1 MRLVKGNLNII
12 NLRTLQMVIS
22 TGSHTAAAK
31 KLGYTTSAVSQQI
44 AALEKAL
51 GVDLFERGPRS
62 LWPTPA
68 GLAMS
73 AHADAILRQVARA
86 EDEMQGFASGSQG
99 SLRIGASGT
108 AAAQLVPRALSRLSM
123 RYAAA
128 SISVDDISLQK
139 GLANSVLEGLT
150 DLGVIYEYA
159 KVPIPRP
166 EGLVLQ
172 PILDEELV
180 VISAAHSAGKTGD
193 KVPLEDF
200 AEENWITNEA
210 GSAGAENFVEMCH
223 LAGFEPNIGFHS
235 NDFDV
240 IRGLVKE
247 TIGIALVPA
256 LALGIDRGIA
266 FHRLLDP
273 PRRTIHVAHR
283 ISDVN
288 PLLGVTIAALRDAA
302 EDFIDWTKDA
312 FEVHLDNPVASIVS
326 DEPPGPVTVEP
337 STGSGSTEP

>member
-1 MRLVKGNLNII
+1 MRWVKGNLNII
-12 NLRTLQMVIS
+12 NLRTLQMVIN
-22 TGSHTAAAK
+22 TGSHTGAAK

-51 GVDLFERGPRS
+51 GVELFERGPRS

-73 AHADAILRQVARA
+73 AHADVILRQVARA
-86 EDEMQGFASGSQG
+86 EDEMQAYASGSQG

-108 AAAQLVPRALSRLSM
+108 AAAQLVPRALSRLAM
-123 RYAAA
+123 RYATAD
-128 SISVDDISLQK
+128 ISVEDISLQK
-139 GLANSVLEGLT
+139 GLATSVLEGLT
-150 DLGVIYEYA
+150 DLGIIYEYGR
-159 KVPIPRP
+159 VPIPRL

-193 KVPLEDF
+193 KVPLEEF
-200 AEENWITNEA
+200 AQENWITNEV
-210 GSAGAENFVEMCH
+210 GSAGAENFIQMCEQ
-223 LAGFEPNIGFHS
+223 AGFEPNIGFHS

-247 TIGIALVPA
+247 TIGVALVPA

-273 PRRTIHVAHR
+273 PRRTVHVAHR
-283 ISDVN
+283 ASDLN
-288 PLLGVTIAALRDAA
+288 PLLGVTIAALREAA

-312 FEVHLDNPVASIVS
+312 FEVHLDNPVAFIVG
-326 DEPPGPVTVEP
+326 D
-337 STGSGSTEP
+337 

>member
-12 NLRTLQMVIS
+12 NLRTLQMVIN
-22 TGSHTAAAK
+22 TGSHTGAAK

-73 AHADAILRQVARA
+73 AHADVILQQVARA
-86 EDEMQGFASGSQG
+86 EDEMHAYASGSRG
-99 SLRIGASGT
+99 SLRTGAFGT
-108 AAAQLVPRALSRLSM
+108 AAAQLIPRALSRLAM
-123 RYAAA
+123 RYATADILLEDVSLEKGIA
-128 SISVDDISLQK
+128 S
-139 GLANSVLEGLT
+139 SVLEGLT
-150 DLGVIYEYA
+150 DLGIIYEYA
-159 KVPIPRP
+159 RVPIPRT
-166 EGLVLQ
+166 EGLIFQ

-180 VISAAHSAGKTGD
+180 LISAAHSTRKTGER
-193 KVPLEDF
+193 VSLEEF
-200 AEENWITNEA
+200 AQENWITNEA
-210 GSAGAENFVEMCH
+210 GSAGAENFVELCQ
-223 LAGFEPNIGFHS
+223 LAGFEPNIGFYS

-247 TIGIALVPA
+247 TIGVALVPA

-273 PRRTIHVAHR
+273 PRRMIHVAHR
-283 ISDVN
+283 TSDVN
-288 PLLGVTIAALRDAA
+288 PLLAVTIAALREAA
-302 EDFIDWTKDA
+302 EDFIDWTTDA
-312 FEVHLDNPVASIVS
+312 FEVHLDRPLASVVPTS
-326 DEPPGPVTVEP
+326 R
-337 STGSGSTEP
+337 